1 MADATDLML
10 ERFRPLIEQA
20 LAHTGG
26 ACTWEML
33 AEEVRTGRAFL
44 LPSVSGKTVVVLQPV
59 RDLHVFTAS
68 GDMDELMGMEA
79 DVTVMARA
87 AGYDHMTLHGRE
99 GWKRALKT
107 RGWKQQVGLAKD
119 L

>member
-1 MADATDLML
+1 MADTTELML
-10 ERFRPLIEQA
+10 EKFRPLIEKA
-20 LAHTGG
+20 LAETNG
-26 ACTWEML
+26 ACTWDMVV
-33 AEEVRTGRAFL
+33 EEVRAGRAFL
-44 LPSVSGKTVVVLQPV
+44 VPSISGRTVAVLQPV

-68 GDMDELMGMEA
+68 GDLDELMGMEA
-79 DVTVMARA
+79 DMTEVARA
-87 AGYDHMTLHGRE
+87 AGYDHMTLNGRE